1 METSISG
8 VGKPIQKDP
17 TILAREILN
26 LEKKYWSAMK
36 DHDLNAAMALTDFP
50 CLVAGAHGIMSVN
63 KQQFADMF
71 ESHHETLR
79 IFNFDEDKTEVRQV
93 SPDTAV
99 IAYQVHTSVTRN
111 GEQRIIDAIDTSTWV
126 KRNGKWL
133 CAMHT
138 ETEIVKQ

>member
-8 VGKPIQKDP
+8 VGKPTQKDS

-26 LEKKYWSAMK
+26 LEKKYWTAMK
-36 DHDLNAAMALTDFP
+36 DHDLDAAIALTDFP
-50 CLVAGAHGIMSVN
+50 CLVAGAHGISSVN
-63 KQQFADMF
+63 KQEFTKLF

-99 IAYQVHTSVTRN
+99 IAYQVHTSVTRD
-111 GEQRIIDAIDTSTWV
+111 GEHKIIDAVDTSTWV
-126 KRNGKWL
+126 KRGGRWL

-138 ETEIVKQ
+138 ETELIKQ